1 MFGRSD
7 CEVLCNGQG
16 VVNNELVIILWAQ
29 QSSCYFMQRSPIKKK
44 TTLAFGNHFKNHEY
58 YFVVMCFKNLFYF
71 SLFV

>member
-44 TTLAFGNHFKNHEY
+44 NHFGIWES
-58 YFVVMCFKNLFYF
+58 F
-71 SLFV
+71 